1 LVVVVMMVV
10 PLMMMVRGSESRAGK
25 HHQQQNGSKNLFHDT
40 NLARERRQ
48 EKVPDVVASNQER
61 GVPGFARGNL

>member
-1 LVVVVMMVV
+1 MMVMVV

-61 GVPGFARGNL
+61 GVPGFVRGNF